1 MAETQQNIKDA
12 SNLIL
17 EQAKQSRASL
27 DEAKN
32 RAKGASEE
40 ISKTNSII
48 KSGISKLDSI
58 SDVMEKALTSVA
70 ASDMLSNLLQDT
82 AALKT
87 QQLNIAAYEKAG
99 GSEYQRKLMGEL
111 QEEGEL
117 LEDLRTRKQDIA
129 DDEFTGI
136 GLIDGI
142 IAEIRSMHVDV
153 QIDNATS
160 KFRDTQNTIAA
171 VTAGLE
177 QTNKANILTQEV
189 LTKDSIAKNQQKI
202 AALAEMESAKI
213 ESENIHSNASAI
225 STLQTANAR
234 AVSAEI
240 EVYKMHEEVAEREL
254 RELQRQAALQEL
266 DIRLQ
271 KAPLEIQQ
279 LRTNLARNQNQL
291 QYETNP
297 TTKLALQKKNEEI
310 IKQIDDAQKVEQ
322 DASEWIKIGQEIL
335 GVPVTEDPAVI
346 QAWRTS
352 RDANE
357 VAKYNLLYTIGR
369 TQNLGATPYDAS
381 TALQFIDPL
390 NQGKNTPAKVLIE
403 QTKRRIAEKAKD
415 PLFTAPKDEAAARQL
430 FNDTAREV
438 RANYHPRS

>member
-1 MAETQQNIKDA
+1 
-12 SNLIL
+12 
-17 EQAKQSRASL
+17 
-27 DEAKN
+27 
-32 RAKGASEE
+32 
-40 ISKTNSII
+40 
-48 KSGISKLDSI
+48 
-58 SDVMEKALTSVA
+58 
-70 ASDMLSNLLQDT
+70 
-82 AALKT
+82 
-87 QQLNIAAYEKAG
+87 
-99 GSEYQRKLMGEL
+99 
-111 QEEGEL
+111 
-117 LEDLRTRKQDIA
+117 
-129 DDEFTGI
+129 
-136 GLIDGI
+136 
-142 IAEIRSMHVDV
+142 MHVDV

-213 ESENIHSNASAI
+213 ERENIHSNASAI

-430 FNDTAREV
+430 FNDT
-438 RANYHPRS
+438 PRS